1 MKIDVTKIP
10 DFDSLPDEVKNA
22 ITNMD
27 IMPDMS
33 GYVEKSVFDRKASEA
48 SDLSKQLRAKM
59 TEDEQKKADND
70 KAFEEM
76 KAELDKL
83 RRDKTV
89 SMYKAEHLAMGYDE
103 KLASETAEA
112 LADGKYDVVF
122 ANQKKHIET
131 LKKVASAERIAG
143 NPVPP
148 AGADAPVNYT
158 KLIEDANA
166 MGDMARVAALM
177 RQQQEAEFSKG

>member
-10 DFDSLPDEVKNA
+10 NFETLPEEVKSA
-22 ITNMD
+22 ITGMD
-27 IMPDMS
+27 ITPDMS

-70 KAFEEM
+70 KVFEEM

-83 RRDKTV
+83 RRDKTI
-89 SMYKAEHLAMGYDE
+89 SAYKAEHLAMGYDE
-103 KLASETAEA
+103 KLANETAEA
-112 LADGKYDVVF
+112 LADGKYDIVF
-122 ANQKKHIET
+122 ANQKKHLET
-131 LKKVASAERIAG
+131 LKKAASAERIAG

-148 AGADAPVNYT
+148 AGSDAPVNYD
-158 KLIEDANA
+158 KMIEDASS

-177 RQQQEAEFSKG
+177 RQQQEANFNKT